1 MLGVSPHL
9 QHLRGR
15 ITSVARAQR
24 TTLICGPT
32 GSGKEL
38 VARALHHES
47 ERRQRPY
54 VAVHCAT
61 LPDNLVEAEMFGHS
75 RGAFTGA
82 DQARP
87 GLIRSAAQ
95 GTLFLDEVDSLPS
108 GAQAKLLRFLE
119 SGEFR
124 AVGSDR
130 TEHSGAWV
138 IAATNQDL
146 GACVQRGA
154 FRADL
159 MYRLS
164 VVRLDVPPLAAR
176 REDILL
182 LADHFLEL
190 ITGGSKHL
198 AQEARRAL
206 LSYDWPGNV
215 RELKHRVESAAILA
229 LEEEIGEGA
238 LGLPP
243 ARHAE
248 PKLGVVPEL
257 VPSVPL
263 ERELWSLIEQD
274 GLTLS
279 AALARCE
286 EILVQAALR
295 AENMNRTR
303 AAGRLGIHVRTIF
316 KKLTS

>member
-38 VARALHHES
+38 VARALHDES

-87 GLIRSAAQ
+87 GLIRTAAQ
-95 GTLFLDEVDSLPS
+95 GTLFLDEVDSLPA

-124 AVGSDR
+124 ALGSDR

-164 VVRLDVPPLAAR
+164 VLRLDVPPLAAR
-176 REDILL
+176 CEDILL
-182 LADHFLEL
+182 LADHFLEA
-190 ITGGSKHL
+190 ITGGSKRL
-198 AQEARRAL
+198 AQEARHAL
-206 LSYDWPGNV
+206 LSYEWPGNV

-229 LEEEIGEGA
+229 LEEEIGAAA
-238 LGLPP
+238 LGLPQPRP
-243 ARHAE
+243 AGSTPPA
-248 PKLGVVPEL
+248 PAL

>member
-1 MLGVSPHL
+1 L
-9 QHLRGR
+9 
-15 ITSVARAQR
+15 
-24 TTLICGPT
+24 
-32 GSGKEL
+32 
-38 VARALHHES
+38 
-47 ERRQRPY
+47 
-54 VAVHCAT
+54 
-61 LPDNLVEAEMFGHS
+61 
-75 RGAFTGA
+75 
-82 DQARP
+82 

-95 GTLFLDEVDSLPS
+95 GTLFLDEVDSLPA

-146 GACVQRGA
+146 GDCVQRGA

-164 VVRLDVPPLAAR
+164 VVRLDVPPLSAR

-190 ITGGSKHL
+190 IAGGSKRL
-198 AQEARRAL
+198 AEEARHAL

-238 LGLPP
+238 LGLPL
-243 ARHAE
+243 ARHAA